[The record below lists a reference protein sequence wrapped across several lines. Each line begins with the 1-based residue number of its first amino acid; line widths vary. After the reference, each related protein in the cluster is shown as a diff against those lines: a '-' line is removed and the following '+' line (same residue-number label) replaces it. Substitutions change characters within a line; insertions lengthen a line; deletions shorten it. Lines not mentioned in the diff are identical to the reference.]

1 MTVYLKATRE
11 QTGELVDNLKLFTL
25 LANLGDNRSLI
36 VHPATTTHGQ
46 LSDKELLN
54 VGITPGTLRISVGIE
69 DIEDLIEDLS
79 EALNKL

>member
-1 MTVYLKATRE
+1 MTVDLKATRE

-36 VHPATTTHGQ
+36 GHPATTTHGQ

-79 EALNKL
+79 GALNKL